1 MIAFTCLINIIES
14 FLFTYFL
21 SSYFELV
28 KGKTYTLVF
37 SFLQFCLLTY
47 ANYIGNSGLWL
58 TVSIVILM
66 IFSLFVWK
74 RKIKFDYIYIVILYN
89 AMLII
94 LSYIAAFI
102 TNNFI
107 SLFPVLSSSF
117 YYIACV
123 LSKTLQALFSLYA
136 IKNQQHFSTSFD
148 LKNWSSVVVSDG
160 LVLAALTIVVYALL
174 TANLTQPIMMLLL
187 ILLFF
192 LALNLRVMIYKTD
205 RLNKEKVEF
214 IKTSELAKFNQQKLE
229 MMNHIKNDIAAT
241 DHRMFYMLMQIE
253 QYVNAK
259 EYNKLS
265 EAVGKYRELMSKYKL
280 VTNTNNV
287 VFDCLYSLKI
297 NDLVLQDIA
306 VENSIFIS
314 ENEIYNNISFINFLT
329 GLFDYFTDC
338 SLLHVSMNEIG
349 ELLSLKII
357 YRKGTIDDVA
367 LATYCER
374 HINDCGSYN
383 LSNHEV
389 KGMRIS
395 INMKR
400 KYE

>member
-21 SSYFELV
+21 SNYFELV

-37 SFLQFCLLTY
+37 SFLQFCLLSY

-66 IFSLFVWK
+66 IFSLFIWK

-107 SLFPVLSSSF
+107 SLFPVLTSSF
-117 YYIACV
+117 YYIACI
-123 LSKTLQALFSLYA
+123 LAKTLQFLFTLYA
-136 IKNQQHFSTSFD
+136 SKNQQHLSTSFD
-148 LKNWSSVVVSDG
+148 LENWTSVVFSDG
-160 LVLAALTIVVYALL
+160 LVLIALTIVVYALI
-174 TANLTQPIMMLLL
+174 TTNITQSIMMILLFV
-187 ILLFF
+187 LFF

-205 RLNKEKVEF
+205 KLNKEKVEF
-214 IKTSELAKFNQQKLE
+214 VKTSELAKFNQQKFE

-253 QYVNAK
+253 QYVNTK
-259 EYNKLS
+259 EYDKLS
-265 EAVGKYRELMSKYKL
+265 EAVGKYRDLMSKYKL

-287 VFDCLYSLKI
+287 VFDCLYSLKL
-297 NDLVLQDIA
+297 NDLVLQDIS

-314 ENEIYNNISFINFLT
+314 ESEIYNNISFINFIT

-349 ELLSLKII
+349 ELLSIKIV
-357 YRKGTIDDVA
+357 YRNGTINDID
-367 LATYCER
+367 LAAYCRR

-383 LSNHEV
+383 LFNHEV
-389 KGMRIS
+389 KGLRIS
-395 INMKR
+395 INMRR